1 MDKNQK
7 TKILAAGDF
16 HSDRN
21 ISQKLALLA
30 EKEEVDLVILNGDI
44 VEEDKTEG
52 IIGPFVAKNKKIII
66 IPGNHESIAT
76 ADFLAEL
83 YKITNLH
90 SYYIKF
96 KNVGFFGCGGA
107 TIGLTQ
113 LTEDEIYETLKRSFE
128 KIKDMPKKVMVT
140 HVHPAGTLMEK
151 FSQFEFMKGSTGVR
165 KAIEAFNPDI
175 LICGHVHEA
184 EGIEELVGKTRVFN
198 VGKKGKIINI

>member
-21 ISQKLALLA
+21 IAQKLALVA
-30 EKEEVDLVILNGDI
+30 EKEDVDLVILNGDI

-96 KNVGFFGCGGA
+96 RDVGFFGCGGA
-107 TIGLTQ
+107 DIGLTQ
-113 LTEDEIYETLKRSFE
+113 LTEDEIYETLKKSFE

-140 HVHPAGTLMEK
+140 HVHPAGTHMEN
-151 FSQFEFMKGSTGVR
+151 FSQFVKGSIGVR
-165 KAIEAFNPDI
+165 RAIEAFNPDI

-184 EGIEELVGKTRVFN
+184 EGIEELVGNTRVFN